1 MYTLL
6 IVIFATDF
14 LRCLQVTAGR
24 LPHCDGPQ
32 VPPDDVKMLSSLG
45 SPRFE
50 GTSQSIKKN
59 DLPSLKLT
67 VRP

>member
-50 GTSQSIKKN
+50 GTSQSI
-59 DLPSLKLT
+59 
-67 VRP
+67 